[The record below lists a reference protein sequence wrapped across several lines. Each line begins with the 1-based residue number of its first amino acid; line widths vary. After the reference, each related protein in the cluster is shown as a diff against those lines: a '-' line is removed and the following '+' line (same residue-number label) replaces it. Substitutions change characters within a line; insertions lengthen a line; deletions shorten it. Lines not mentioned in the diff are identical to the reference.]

1 MRYSL
6 SLFVVIS
13 IISGNLV
20 DIGVTTVIL
29 IFKEYLCYSSLS
41 RKNRPFAKT
50 KKKIEP
56 QVKEQFTTSYSVR
69 IIGHAKEITIL
80 TFPYLL
86 APKVLHLSDLL

>member
-1 MRYSL
+1 M
-6 SLFVVIS
+6 
-13 IISGNLV
+13 

-50 KKKIEP
+50 KKNEP